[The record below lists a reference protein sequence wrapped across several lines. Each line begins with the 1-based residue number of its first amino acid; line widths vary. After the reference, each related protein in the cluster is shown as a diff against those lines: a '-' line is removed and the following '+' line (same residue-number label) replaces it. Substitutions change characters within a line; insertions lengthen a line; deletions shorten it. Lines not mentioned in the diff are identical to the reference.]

1 VVYVKRKELNVFKK
15 ELIKAKTV
23 LLQSLSPN
31 MSPSPKTGDPE
42 GGDVCDI
49 ASSDR
54 ERELTLRLS
63 ERERTKLRAIEDA
76 LERIKDGTFDECEDC
91 GSRIP
96 IGRLRAMPFT
106 TVCVKCQSDKEKKS
120 KLYSN
125 EFDITLSR
133 DQSYSDFSKEDE
145 D

>member
-1 VVYVKRKELNVFKK
+1 MKRKELNVFKK
-15 ELIKAKTV
+15 ELVKAKTV

-63 ERERTKLRAIEDA
+63 ERERTKLRSIEDA